1 MSYCYFTKEYALK
14 LIERMLEQTGN
25 KLVIIKPE
33 NLDGPLEF
41 VQNDM
46 YYPNIEDKVAYLM
59 YSFNSNHCFIDG
71 NKRASVV
78 IASFLLEIN
87 GYDFVVDSFIKR
99 IENFAIYIADG
110 KVDKV
115 FLTEIIR
122 SLIYED
128 DFSEELKIKIVNKIF
143 N

>member
-1 MSYCYFTKEYALK
+1 MSYCYFTKESALK
-14 LIERMLEQTGN
+14 LIEKMLIQTGN
-25 KLVIIKPE
+25 SLVIIKPE

-41 VQNDM
+41 VQNDT
-46 YYPNIEDKVAYLM
+46 YYPSIEDKVAYIM
-59 YSFNSNHCFIDG
+59 YSFSTNHCFIDG

-78 IASFLLEIN
+78 LASFLLEIN
-87 GYDFVVDSFIKR
+87 GYDFIVDSFIKR

-110 KVDKV
+110 KVDKE

-128 DFSEELKIKIVNKIF
+128 DFSEELKIRIVNKIF

>member
-1 MSYCYFTKEYALK
+1 MSYCYFTKESALK
-14 LIERMLEQTGN
+14 LIEKMLIQTGN
-25 KLVIIKPE
+25 SLVIIKLE
-33 NLDGPLEF
+33 KLDGPLEF
-41 VQNDM
+41 VQNDT
-46 YYPNIEDKVAYLM
+46 YYPSIEDKVAYIM
-59 YSFNSNHCFIDG
+59 YSFNTNHCFIDG

-78 IASFLLEIN
+78 LASFLLEIN
-87 GYDFVVDSFIKR
+87 GYDFIVDSFIKR

-110 KVDKV
+110 KVDKE

-128 DFSEELKIKIVNKIF
+128 DFSEELKIRIVNKIF